1 MFFLRNWCCVAPIL
15 ACLSTRSATGDLLR
29 RRGRAAAASTA
40 GLRRVSLLG
49 PESAV
54 KSIRCSG
61 SDGIFLANNC
71 GGFIG
76 ASLIVGPL
84 RLRLLPSGSFGTGRL
99 LSSAEGL
106 VCSVVVPLEV
116 VGGAG
121 SLLPRA
127 PVSGVKEIGGPL
139 ATCFPVII
147 MYTSRAAFSELT
159 PGFCL
164 MYVSISP

>member
-1 MFFLRNWCCVAPIL
+1 MRLCFLRNCRCVAPTL
-15 ACLSTRSATGDLLR
+15 VCLSTRSATGDLLR

-76 ASLIVGPL
+76 FSLIVGPR
-84 RLRLLPSGSFGTGRL
+84 RLRRLPSGSVGAGRL
-99 LSSAEGL
+99 PSSAEGL
-106 VCSVVVPLEV
+106 VVLPLEV

-127 PVSGVKEIGGPL
+127 PVSGEKEVGWPL
-139 ATCFPVII
+139 DTGRPVII
-147 MYTSRAAFSELT
+147 M
-159 PGFCL
+159 
-164 MYVSISP
+164 

>member
-1 MFFLRNWCCVAPIL
+1 MSEVLICFFFLRCRRCIGPTL

-40 GLRRVSLLG
+40 GLRRVCLLG

-84 RLRLLPSGSFGTGRL
+84 RLRLLPSGSFGNGRL

-106 VCSVVVPLEV
+106 VVLPLEV
-116 VGGAG
+116 GGSG
-121 SLLPRA
+121 SLLPCA
-127 PVSGVKEIGGPL
+127 PEDEVCGPL
-139 ATCFPVII
+139 ETGLPVII
-147 MYTSRAAFSELT
+147 MQTSRAAFSELT
-159 PGFCL
+159 PGLIL
-164 MYVSISP
+164 M

>member
-76 ASLIVGPL
+76 ASLIVGPR
-84 RLRLLPSGSFGTGRL
+84 RLRLLPSGSVGAGRL
-99 LSSAEGL
+99 LSSA
-106 VCSVVVPLEV
+106 LEV

-127 PVSGVKEIGGPL
+127 PVSGEKEVGWPL
-139 ATCFPVII
+139 DTGRPVII
-147 MYTSRAAFSELT
+147 M
-159 PGFCL
+159 
-164 MYVSISP
+164 